1 MIKIKFFD
9 GYIKNKEELCQQLF
23 INKNLSQREKILK
36 VLIEGYQR
44 WGKDLP
50 VHLRGYFSF
59 ALYDTENNVIF
70 GARDRFG
77 VVPFY
82 YANNKFALHCD
93 CYIKKILSRLQIAK
107 KINEKA
113 VQLFMTFGFVPGT
126 ETFFQNI
133 NQLRPGF
140 RIIYN
145 GTEIC
150 IEQYHTFCQKE
161 FNWSF
166 DEYKDKIDYILS
178 ENLKRMEVPKTGIL
192 LSSGIDSN
200 YLYAMS
206 NIKKAFSIG
215 FAENF
220 FDESMIAYENAQ
232 LYYKNCERVILK
244 PEDFF
249 ESVEDAT
256 IYMEQPIGNA
266 SSVAFMNGCKY
277 ASEKMDMCFTGEG
290 ADELFAGYE
299 IYKKSY
305 LFSNGLTYLGKS
317 HIFEESEKK
326 SLLKYYIDEIEDR
339 KIVQELCPR
348 KKMDSN
354 LNYMMNVDIQM
365 WLANDSFINTFKMS
379 NPFKLKIRMPFID
392 EELFELAYSMP
403 DDFKIQKGV
412 NKYILRRSSEKV
424 VPPKVSYYEKRG
436 FVTPIRQW
444 MKNEKHS
451 IVIAEILNG
460 EGIRKFYKEKEVN
473 RIYNEFLNGNQKI
486 WRKIWLLYSF
496 AKWYEINF

>member
-1 MIKIKFFD
+1 MIKIEFFN

-93 CYIKKILSRLQIAK
+93 CYIKKIFSRLQIAK

-150 IEQYHTFCQKE
+150 IEQYHTFCRKE

-277 ASEKMDMCFTGEG
+277 ASEKVDMCFTGEG

-305 LFSNGLTYLGKS
+305 LFSNGLTY
-317 HIFEESEKK
+317 
-326 SLLKYYIDEIEDR
+326 
-339 KIVQELCPR
+339 
-348 KKMDSN
+348 
-354 LNYMMNVDIQM
+354 
-365 WLANDSFINTFKMS
+365 
-379 NPFKLKIRMPFID
+379 
-392 EELFELAYSMP
+392 
-403 DDFKIQKGV
+403 
-412 NKYILRRSSEKV
+412 
-424 VPPKVSYYEKRG
+424 
-436 FVTPIRQW
+436 
-444 MKNEKHS
+444 
-451 IVIAEILNG
+451 
-460 EGIRKFYKEKEVN
+460 
-473 RIYNEFLNGNQKI
+473 
-486 WRKIWLLYSF
+486 
-496 AKWYEINF
+496 